1 MRAQLE
7 VSQVRQDA
15 DTRMKEKDEEIEA
28 SKCHHQKLLD
38 SMGDA
43 IEVETKSKSEA
54 LRLKKK
60 LETDLQQLEISLD
73 HASRANSDMQNNLKK
88 SNAQVKIQ
96 FRKIPRM
103 QIKYCNG

>member
-15 DTRMKEKDEEIEA
+15 DTRMKEKDGEIEA

-60 LETDLQQLEISLD
+60 LETDLHQLEISLD

-88 SNAQVKIQ
+88 SNAQV
-96 FRKIPRM
+96 RV
-103 QIKYCNG
+103 QISKNSKGADQIL